1 MFRFMS
7 IRAKIFLL
15 SLLAAMGMA
24 AFAPL
29 YIVNTAYLEEARQ
42 DKDQSQQMLQRVD
55 TIYISFLELRRVE
68 QDLIKALER
77 GEQDVFNEV
86 LVRHDKIDEALQR
99 DSLLL
104 HKQLIGDSFF
114 AEAEEIKAELELL
127 DRFNQILI
135 ERLSLAAFADD
146 AVERSQIQSALYTDI
161 GELQGSIDRTFQ
173 TIRFILAELR
183 DGADARTKDAGQRY
197 EQIRTNT
204 TSTSVMA
211 SLVIVI
217 GVTAFGVWMGG
228 AISGRINKIASD
240 MTALAE
246 GHTDIDVSAG
256 DGKDEIGALAGA
268 FRVFRDNAIG
278 LVESNM
284 RFQQMADNIHEV
296 FWVTSPD
303 KKEMIYV
310 SPAYE
315 EIWGR
320 SCVSLYERPDS
331 FLDAIHPDDRDRVR
345 HATTHQTEGRYDEQ
359 YRILHKDGEERW
371 VRDLAYPIR
380 DKDGN
385 VTRIVGVA
393 EDITD
398 IKEAELALRVANE
411 ELEQRVARRTRQLEE
426 KKNLLETVLESMGQG
441 IVAFD
446 NDLKLAAWNKHFL
459 DIRDYP
465 RDLAVEG
472 RDFAD
477 FMEWD
482 ARHDEFG
489 DEDPEQ
495 EVQLQV
501 SRAGK
506 FLPHHFERQRPNG
519 TFIEVQGGP
528 IPGGGFVS
536 TFTDIT
542 QRKEWELATTE
553 ARERAEAANVRLQEL
568 DQLKSMFI
576 ASMSHEL
583 RTPLNSIIGFT
594 GVILQGMSGDLTDSQ
609 KDQLGRVYRSA
620 KHLLALI
627 SDVIDIS
634 KVEAGR
640 VELYGEDFTL
650 SELIDE
656 AIESI
661 RPQLEEKH
669 LACEINVPQG
679 IRMHTDRR
687 RLLQCTLN
695 YLSNAVKYTETG
707 KITVSAVDLGDSV
720 EISVSDTG
728 IGIPEDELDRVFM
741 PFERI
746 DSHLRVRTPGTG
758 LGLYLTKKLAV
769 EMFHGSV
776 SVTSRV
782 GEGST
787 FVMVVQKASDHDT
800 ALADGSKGRP

>member
-1 MFRFMS
+1 MFNFMS
-7 IRAKIFLL
+7 IRTKIFLL
-15 SLLAAMGMA
+15 SLLAAIGMA

-29 YIVNTAYLEEARQ
+29 YIVNTAYLEEVRQ
-42 DKDQSQQMLQRVD
+42 DKDRSQQMLERVD
-55 TIYISFLELRRVE
+55 AIYISFLDLRRIE
-68 QDLIKALER
+68 QDMIKALGRGER
-77 GEQDVFNEV
+77 GVFNEA
-86 LVRHDKIDEALQR
+86 LIRHDKIGGNLQR
-99 DSLLL
+99 DSRLLQE
-104 HKQLIGDSFF
+104 QLIGDAFF

-127 DRFNQILI
+127 DRFTRVLI
-135 ERLSLAAFADD
+135 ERMSLVALADD
-146 AVERSQIQSALYTDI
+146 SGDRPQLQGTLDTDI
-161 GELQGSIDRTFQ
+161 RDLQGSIDRTFQ

-183 DGADARTKDAGQRY
+183 DGADARTSDAEQRY
-197 EQIRTNT
+197 EQIRTSTTT
-204 TSTSVMA
+204 TSVVA

-228 AISGRINKIASD
+228 VISGRINKIASD

-256 DGKDEIGALAGA
+256 DGKDEIDALTRA
-268 FRVFRDNAIG
+268 FKVFRDNAIG
-278 LVESNM
+278 LVESNL

-303 KKEMIYV
+303 RKEMIYV

-315 EIWGR
+315 EIWGW

-345 HATTHQTEGRYDEQ
+345 HAMSSQAKGRYDEQ
-359 YRILHKDGEERW
+359 YRIVHKDGEERW
-371 VRDLAYPIR
+371 IRDLAYPIR
-380 DKDGN
+380 DEDGN

-393 EDITD
+393 QDITD
-398 IKEAELALRVANE
+398 VKQAELALLVANE
-411 ELEQRVARRTRQLEE
+411 ELEQRVARRTRQLEQ
-426 KKNLLETVLESMGQG
+426 KKNLLQAVLESMGQG
-441 IVAFD
+441 VVAFD
-446 NDLKLAAWNKHFL
+446 NDLKLISWNEHFL
-459 DIRDYP
+459 DIRDYS

-477 FMEWD
+477 FMAWD
-482 ARHDEFG
+482 AQRNEFG
-489 DEDPEQ
+489 DDDPEQ
-495 EVQLQV
+495 EIQFQV
-501 SRAGK
+501 SRARK

-519 TFIEVQGGP
+519 AFIEVQGGP

-542 QRKEWELATTE
+542 QRKEWEQATVE
-553 ARERAEAANVRLQEL
+553 ARERVEDANQQLKEL
-568 DQLKSMFI
+568 DRLKSMFI

-594 GVILQGMSGDLTDSQ
+594 GIILQGMSGDLTESQ

-634 KVEAGR
+634 KIEAGR

-656 AIESI
+656 AVESV
-661 RPQLEEKH
+661 RPQLEDKQ
-669 LACEINVPQG
+669 LGCESDVPQG
-679 IRMHTDRR
+679 IGMHTDRR
-687 RLLQCTLN
+687 RLLQCVLN
-695 YLSNAVKYTETG
+695 FFSNAIKYTETG
-707 KITVSAVDLGDSV
+707 KIMVSVVDLGDSV

-728 IGIPEDELDRVFM
+728 IGIPEEELGKVFM

-758 LGLYLTKKLAV
+758 LGLYLTKKLVV
-769 EMFHGSV
+769 ELFRGSV

-787 FVMVVQKASDHDT
+787 FVMVVQKTSDHDT
-800 ALADGSKGRP
+800 AMTSESKGGT

>member
-15 SLLAAMGMA
+15 SLLAAMGMG

-29 YIVNTAYLEEARQ
+29 YIINTTYLEEVRQ
-42 DKDQSQQMLQRVD
+42 EKDQSRQMLERVD
-55 TIYISFLELRRVE
+55 AIYISFLELRRIE
-68 QDLIKALER
+68 QNMIKALRR
-77 GEQDVFNEV
+77 GEQDVFNEI
-86 LVRHDKIDEALQR
+86 LIRHDKIDGALQR
-99 DSLLL
+99 NSQLLQE
-104 HKQLIGDSFF
+104 QLIGDAFF
-114 AEAEEIKAELELL
+114 AEAEEVEAGLELL
-127 DRFNQILI
+127 ERFNQLLI
-135 ERLSLAAFADD
+135 ERLRSLAKPSD
-146 AVERSQIQSALYTDI
+146 AGEQSLLQSALDTDI
-161 GELQGSIDRTFQ
+161 GELQDSIERTFG
-173 TIRFILAELR
+173 TVRFILAELR
-183 DGADARTKDAGQRY
+183 DGADARTHDAEQRY
-197 EQIRTNT
+197 ERIRTNT
-204 TSTSVMA
+204 TITSVLG
-211 SLVIVI
+211 SIFIVV
-217 GVTAFGVWMGG
+217 GVTAFGVWLGG
-228 AISGRINKIASD
+228 TISGRINKIASD
-240 MTALAE
+240 MSALAE
-246 GHTDIDVSAG
+246 GHTEVDVSAER
-256 DGKDEIGALAGA
+256 GKDEIGALAQA
-268 FRVFRDNAIG
+268 FRVFHDNAIG
-278 LVESNM
+278 LVESNL

-296 FWVTSPD
+296 FWITSPD

-331 FLDAIHPDDRDRVR
+331 FLDAIHPDDRDRVH
-345 HATTHQTEGRYDEQ
+345 HAMSSQAEGRYDEQ
-359 YRILHKDGEERW
+359 YRILHEDGEMRW
-371 VRDLAYPIR
+371 IRDLAYPIR
-380 DKDGN
+380 DRDGN

-398 IKEAELALRVANE
+398 VKQAELALRVANE
-411 ELEQRVARRTRQLEE
+411 ELEQRVERRTRQLSD

-446 NDLKLAAWNKHFL
+446 NDLKLAAWNKHYL

-465 RDLAVEG
+465 QDLAVEG

-482 ARHDEFG
+482 TQRNEF
-489 DEDPEQ
+489 DDQDPEQ
-495 EVQLQV
+495 EVQFQV
-501 SRAGK
+501 SRARK

-528 IPGGGFVS
+528 ISGGGFVS
-536 TFTDIT
+536 TFTDIS
-542 QRKEWELATTE
+542 QRKEWELATAE
-553 ARERAEAANVRLQEL
+553 AKERAEAANVRLQEL

-594 GVILQGMSGDLTDSQ
+594 GIILQGMSGDLTEDQ
-609 KDQLGRVYRSA
+609 RDQLGRVYRSA

-656 AIESI
+656 AIESV
-661 RPQLEEKH
+661 RPQLEEKK
-669 LACEINVPQG
+669 LACELDVPQG
-679 IRMHTDRR
+679 IVMHTDRR
-687 RLLQCTLN
+687 RLLQCVLN
-695 YLSNAVKYTETG
+695 YFSNAVKYTETG
-707 KITVSAVDLGDSV
+707 KVTVSAVDCGGSV

-728 IGIPEDELDRVFM
+728 IGIPEGELGKVFM
-741 PFERI
+741 PFERV
-746 DSHLRVRTPGTG
+746 DSHLRVQTPGTG
-758 LGLYLTKKLAV
+758 LGLYLTKKLVV
-769 EMFHGSV
+769 ELFRGAV

-787 FVMVVQKASDHDT
+787 FTMVVQKVSDHDT
-800 ALADGSKGRP
+800 ALTNGTDGRA